1 MNFNISFELG
11 FLCKTSSMKYFK
23 SYIQILDTNGSPV
36 DNTFTQ
42 GIDLIS
48 TGSTLH
54 NVIYYSVGPFKHIIL
69 TGHQIILSTSYN
81 FMTSNVGGYAMDARI
96 TIERNPL

>member
-1 MNFNISFELG
+1 MII
-11 FLCKTSSMKYFK
+11 FK
-23 SYIQILDTNGSPV
+23 SFLQILDTNGSPV

-54 NVIYYSVGPFKHIIL
+54 NVIYYNVGPFKHIIT
-69 TGHQIILSTSYN
+69 TGHQIMLATSYN
-81 FMTSNVGGYAMDARI
+81 FTTSNIGGYAMDARI